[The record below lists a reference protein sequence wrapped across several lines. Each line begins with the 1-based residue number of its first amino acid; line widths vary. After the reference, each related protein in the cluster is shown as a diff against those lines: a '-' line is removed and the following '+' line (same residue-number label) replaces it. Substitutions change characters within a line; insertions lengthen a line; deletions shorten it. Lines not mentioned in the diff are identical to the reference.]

1 MLKESF
7 HNAIE
12 VIKRIIDL
20 FSSLN
25 QLIKLCIGLVDDS
38 SLTVLLVVPISHGAR
53 VEGLSI
59 FALLFGGIDALL
71 DRIGNL
77 LPRRRI
83 REQIADFVPRD
94 TLAQIHKAH
103 RFLSIFA
110 CFITLFEDEALAGE
124 GVQVLI
130 VVALLNFARGC
141 PIFRPINSLS
151 VGS

>member
-77 LPRRRI
+77 LPRR
-83 REQIADFVPRD
+83 
-94 TLAQIHKAH
+94 
-103 RFLSIFA
+103 
-110 CFITLFEDEALAGE
+110 
-124 GVQVLI
+124 
-130 VVALLNFARGC
+130 
-141 PIFRPINSLS
+141 
-151 VGS
+151 